1 MDNFQDQVMAKGLEI
16 FRLMEREQPAVFDKR
31 RWGGMLMNAAMADPE
46 LKVRIFRFVDVLPTL
61 TSSELVIKHIREYFL
76 DTGSPVP
83 PLMAKLLLGID
94 SPLTSAI
101 TARLVKKNIV
111 GFSRIFIAGETPEEA
126 LVELRK
132 LWRQRST
139 ATCDI
144 LGEAALSEKEAK
156 HYLDLYLA
164 LISALADEIAGLPH
178 HDPARESI
186 FPCLNISVKI
196 SSLFSRI
203 GPVNYSESVTRVKE
217 RLRPIFRKARG
228 AGGFVNLD
236 MEMYS
241 LKNITLDVFTE
252 LLDEEEF
259 RNWCGAGVALQAYLP
274 ETRDDLERLAEWAAK
289 SVRRITI
296 RLIKGAYW
304 EYETVAARQKGW
316 PLPVF
321 TVKGH
326 TDWNFERCLE
336 PLLEKRNSFSAAI
349 GTHNVRS
356 IAFAMAYAE
365 RCGLDPGA
373 FEFQMLYG
381 MAEPVK
387 LAVRRMGYAVRE
399 YVPIG
404 ELLPGMAYLV
414 RRLLEN
420 SSNEGFLAKA
430 FVAGE
435 SREALLAVPSP
446 PAGHTPWQ
454 ATGTG
459 GKFINEPPLDF
470 SLKANRESCGL
481 AIARV
486 RRELRRNYP
495 AVIDGRNRFTPE
507 TIVSVNPARPA
518 EVIGSAAAIGKEMA
532 EEAVIAARLAQPAW
546 AGLSAKERA
555 EYLFRA
561 AAVARVRRQE
571 LLAWQVLETGK
582 SWPEADADVI
592 EAIDYLEYYAR
603 EMLRLA
609 TPLRMGDIPGE
620 DNRYL
625 YRPRGVALII
635 APWNFPL
642 AISTGMVAAA
652 LVTGNTALYKPSSL
666 SVVNGWQLFELFREA
681 CLPAGVLNFIPC
693 RGEVAGDVLIGHR
706 EVDLIAFTGSREV
719 GIGIIERAAR
729 ANPGQRSI
737 KRVIAEMG
745 GKNAII
751 VDADADLDQAVSGVM
766 QSAFSY
772 QGQKCSACSRVI
784 VLADCYER
792 FLERISEAV
801 KGISVGPP
809 EEPENTVG
817 PLIEGRAAERF
828 GEYLAIA
835 RSEGKVTAQAPA
847 PAGGFYAAPTVVT
860 DLPAG
865 SRLLREEIFGP
876 LLAVIRVQDMDE
888 ALVVANDSEY
898 ALTGGLYS
906 RNPANIRKAAQQFTV
921 GNLYINRGI
930 TGAVVGRQPFGGFR
944 LSGVGSKAGGP
955 DYLLQFLEPRVVT
968 ENTMRRGFAPEVIS

>member
-1 MDNFQDQVMAKGLEI
+1 M
-16 FRLMEREQPAVFDKR
+16 
-31 RWGGMLMNAAMADPE
+31 
-46 LKVRIFRFVDVLPTL
+46 
-61 TSSELVIKHIREYFL
+61 
-76 DTGSPVP
+76 TGHP
-83 PLMAKLLLGID
+83 P
-94 SPLTSAI
+94 
-101 TARLVKKNIV
+101 
-111 GFSRIFIAGETPEEA
+111 
-126 LVELRK
+126 
-132 LWRQRST
+132 
-139 ATCDI
+139 
-144 LGEAALSEKEAK
+144 
-156 HYLDLYLA
+156 
-164 LISALADEIAGLPH
+164 
-178 HDPARESI
+178 HDPGRESI
-186 FPCLNISVKI
+186 FPWLNVSVKI

-203 GPVNYSESVTRVKE
+203 GAVNYAESVTRVKE
-217 RLRPIFRKARG
+217 RLRPIFHRARE

-241 LKNITLDVFTE
+241 VKNITLDVFTE
-252 LLDEEEF
+252 LLDEAEF
-259 RNWCGAGVALQAYLP
+259 LDWRGAGVALQAYLP
-274 ETRDDLERLAEWAAK
+274 ETRNDIERLAEWAVRG
-289 SVRRITI
+289 SRRITI

-304 EYETVAARQKGW
+304 EYETVTARQKGW

-321 TVKGH
+321 TAKAH
-326 TDWNFERCLE
+326 TDWNFERCVEL
-336 PLLEKRNSFSAAI
+336 LLEKSDSFSAAI

-356 IAFAMAYAE
+356 LAFAMACAE
-365 RCGLDPGA
+365 RCGLDQGA
-373 FEFQMLYG
+373 VEFQMLFG

-435 SREALLAVPSP
+435 SREELLAAPSP
-446 PAGHTPWQ
+446 PDGHALWP
-454 ATGTG
+454 ATDAEGE
-459 GKFINEPPLDF
+459 FINEPPLDF
-470 SLKANRESCGL
+470 SVNANREACRQ

-486 RRELRRNYP
+486 RSELGRQYP
-495 AVIDGRNRFTPE
+495 AVIGGRDRFTPE

-518 EVIGSAAAIGKEMA
+518 EVVGSAAAIGVELA
-532 EEAVIAARLAQPAW
+532 EEAAIAARRAQPAW
-546 AGLSAKERA
+546 AGLSAEDRA
-555 EYLFRA
+555 GYLFQA
-561 AAVARVRRQE
+561 AAVARARRRE

-582 SWPEADADVI
+582 SWPEADADVA
-592 EAIDYLEYYAR
+592 EAIDYLEYYGR

-681 CLPAGVLNFIPC
+681 RLPAGVLNFIPC
-693 RGEVAGDVLIGHR
+693 RGEITGDVLVGHR

-719 GIGIIERAAR
+719 GLGIIERAAR
-729 ANPGQRSI
+729 AKPGQRSI

-766 QSAFSY
+766 QSAFSN

-784 VLADCYER
+784 VLADCYDR
-792 FLERISEAV
+792 FLERICEAV
-801 KGISVGPP
+801 KGITVGPP
-809 EEPENTVG
+809 EEPENIVG
-817 PLIEGRAAERF
+817 PLIEERAAERF
-828 GEYLAIA
+828 GAYLAIA
-835 RSEGKVTAQAPA
+835 RSEGKVAAQAPA
-847 PAGGFYAAPTVVT
+847 PAGGFYVAPTVVS
-860 DLPAG
+860 DLPSG

-876 LLAVIRVQDMDE
+876 LLAIIRARDMEE
-888 ALVVANDSEY
+888 ALIVANDSEY

-906 RNPANIRKAAQQFTV
+906 RSPANIRKAVQQFVV

-930 TGAVVGRQPFGGFR
+930 TGAIVGRQPFGGFR

-955 DYLLQFLEPRVVT
+955 DYLQQFLEPRVVT